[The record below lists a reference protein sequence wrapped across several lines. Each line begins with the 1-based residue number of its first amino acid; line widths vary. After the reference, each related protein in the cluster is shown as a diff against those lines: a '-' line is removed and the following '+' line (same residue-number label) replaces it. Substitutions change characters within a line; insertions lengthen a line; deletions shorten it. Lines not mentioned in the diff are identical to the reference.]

1 MNGMLQFRDGIGLA
15 TVICGQIGIPGV
27 QNSAN
32 RATLE
37 RMKSRRPTFLAAAFM
52 GLLLVI
58 GVSTFAVARSARIA
72 QDHVTELNKARMQSD
87 DALDTIRANVYLLGI
102 VTRDYLLDT
111 DPSGISQYVTQF
123 NAIRSETEKSFQALT
138 LSENADLPQ
147 AALSQLRREFGAY
160 SDVTALVLGWSAEQK
175 RAQGTAM
182 LRQRLRRRQE
192 VFALTGQVE
201 QLVTANFERQGA
213 QITRADQ
220 QLRASL
226 GWISAAA
233 LLLSIGISAITLMHT
248 TRLERQ
254 SETAESEL
262 RRLSGQLRTTQE
274 QERKLLS
281 RELHDQVGQMLTGLR
296 MEIGSVS
303 RSVTD
308 PENSL
313 RLANARAT
321 VEQLLRSVR
330 DIAMLL
336 RPSMLDDL
344 GLTPALAWLCREM
357 YRSSGIEIQ
366 MEVDEEANGLPEAHR
381 TCLYRIVQE
390 ALTNASLHSQARKVQ
405 VTLRTS
411 GAWVSGTVT
420 DDGRGFENHTSTHK
434 GLGLLGMQER
444 VRELGGSVRIV
455 SSLGRGTRV
464 EIRLPRPIQP
474 EVIDAKDSDRG
485 RPRDRPG
492 GAEASA

>member
-1 MNGMLQFRDGIGLA
+1 MNETLRFDDERD
-15 TVICGQIGIPGV
+15 QPHPGV
-27 QNSAN
+27 QNPEN
-32 RATLE
+32 RATLG
-37 RMKSRRPTFLAAAFM
+37 RMKSRRPTFLAAAFV

-58 GVSTFAVARSARIA
+58 GVSTFAVGRSARVA
-72 QDHVTELNKARMQSD
+72 QDRVTDLNRARMQSD

-111 DPSGISQYVTQF
+111 DPSGVRQYTAQF
-123 NAIRSETEKSFQALT
+123 NTIRSETENSFQALA
-138 LSENADLPQ
+138 LSKDADLPPG
-147 AALSQLRREFGAY
+147 ALNQLRREFADY
-160 SDVTALVLGWSAEQK
+160 ADVTARVLGWSAEQK
-175 RAQGTAM
+175 RALGAEM
-182 LRQRLRRRQE
+182 LRNRVRRRQE

-201 QLVTANFERQGA
+201 QLAIANFERQED
-213 QITRADQ
+213 QITKTDQ

-233 LLLSIGISAITLMHT
+233 LLFGLGISAITLLHT

-254 SETAESEL
+254 SARAESEL

-296 MEIGSVS
+296 MELGSIS

-308 PENSL
+308 SEGSL
-313 RLANARAT
+313 RLANARGT

-357 YRSSGIEIQ
+357 SRSSGIEIQ
-366 MEVDEEANGLPEAHR
+366 IEADEEANTLPDAHR

-390 ALTNASLHSQARKVQ
+390 ALTNATLHSQPRKIQ

-411 GAWVSGTVT
+411 GAWISGTVT
-420 DDGRGFENHTSTHK
+420 DDGRGFETGSGAHK
-434 GLGLLGMQER
+434 GLGLVGMQER
-444 VRELGGSVRIV
+444 VRELGGSIRIV

-464 EIRLPRPIQP
+464 EIRLPRPSQP
-474 EVIDAKDSDRG
+474 EVLDAKDSDRG
-485 RPRDRPG
+485 RPRDRAG
-492 GAEASA
+492 GFEASA

>member
-1 MNGMLQFRDGIGLA
+1 VRI
-15 TVICGQIGIPGV
+15 TE
-27 QNSAN
+27 N

-37 RMKSRRPTFLAAAFM
+37 RMKSPRSTFLAAAFV
-52 GLLLVI
+52 GLLVVI
-58 GVSTFAVARSARIA
+58 GTATFAVGHSARLA
-72 QDHVTELNKARMQSD
+72 QDHVTDLNNARMQSD

-102 VTRDYLLDT
+102 LTRDYLLDT
-111 DPSGISQYVTQF
+111 DPSGTSQYVTQF
-123 NAIRSETEKSFQALT
+123 NVIRSETDKSFQTLAL
-138 LSENADLPQ
+138 SKDADLPKE
-147 AALSQLRREFGAY
+147 ALDQLRREFGAY
-160 SDVTALVLGWSAEQK
+160 ADVTAQVMGWSAEKK
-175 RAQGTAM
+175 RTLGPQM
-182 LRQRLRRRQE
+182 LRERLRRRQE

-213 QITRADQ
+213 QITNADQ

-233 LLLSIGISAITLMHT
+233 LLLGIGISAITLLHT

-274 QERKLLS
+274 QERKNLS

-296 MEIGSVS
+296 MELGFIS
-303 RSVTD
+303 RSVSD
-308 PENSL
+308 AEGSL
-313 RLANARAT
+313 RLATARGT
-321 VEQLLRSVR
+321 VEQVLRSVR

-357 YRSSGIEIQ
+357 SRSSGIEIQ
-366 MEVDEEANGLPEAHR
+366 MEVDEEANGLPDAHR

-390 ALTNASLHSQARKVQ
+390 ALTNASLHSQARKIQ

-420 DDGRGFENHTSTHK
+420 DDGRGFETGSGAHK
-434 GLGLLGMQER
+434 GLGLVGMQER
-444 VRELGGSVRIV
+444 VRELGGSIRIV

-464 EIRLPRPIQP
+464 EIRLPRQP
-474 EVIDAKDSDRG
+474 EVFDAKDSDRG

-492 GAEASA
+492 GVEASA